1 MMFEVAFWLSR
12 LSNTCDRCKRHHSLS
27 VDLEACATV
36 IKNPSTVAVRNILII
51 IRS

>member
-1 MMFEVAFWLSR
+1 MMFELAFRLSR
-12 LSNTCDRCKRHHSLS
+12 VSNTCDRRKRHHSLS

-36 IKNPSTVAVRNILII
+36 IKDPLTVAVRNILKI